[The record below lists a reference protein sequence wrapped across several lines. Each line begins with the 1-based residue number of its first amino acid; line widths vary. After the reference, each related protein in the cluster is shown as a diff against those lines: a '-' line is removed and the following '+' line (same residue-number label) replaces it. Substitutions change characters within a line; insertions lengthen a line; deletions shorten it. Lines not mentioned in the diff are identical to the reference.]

1 MPFWWKI
8 RDYDSLFVTW
18 SCMFCTQWCY
28 KATNPTHLSFLF
40 SFLPWSPEELFSPS
54 LNHWSPVYFCFS
66 SSDSGLAQHGS
77 VNPTRHLAVPSSGSY
92 KVLRDCLRLLMN
104 WQGQLPCWHAT
115 LKYPHTLLYRLLP
128 LSPVTNTPS
137 LQLVFSAGWFQH
149 NRDPALLVL
158 VIAESVQITR
168 CDEVYRR
175 WGRGFIKVTELQPDD
190 LCIYSSLRNLRLKRS
205 GNLTGHW
212 PNPYCEGVR
221 GWRGQERRDKSYT
234 AGHMAMH
241 SKLTCVENKKRK
253 ASVVCVRDDFCL
265 HTSCG

>member
-1 MPFWWKI
+1 M
-8 RDYDSLFVTW
+8 
-18 SCMFCTQWCY
+18 
-28 KATNPTHLSFLF
+28 
-40 SFLPWSPEELFSPS
+40 
-54 LNHWSPVYFCFS
+54 YFCFS

-115 LKYPHTLLYRLLP
+115 LQYPHTLLYRLLP

-212 PNPYCEGVR
+212 PNPYCEGVKRTGEKRQELHSWTHGYAFKAHLCGEWKKESIR
-221 GWRGQERRDKSYT
+221 GLCTWWLLFAHQLWLMSLKGQT
-234 AGHMAMH
+234 P
-241 SKLTCVENKKRK
+241 LRK
-253 ASVVCVRDDFCL
+253 INGGFGG
-265 HTSCG
+265 TG